1 MNPFGFSRPQ
11 ASTTSAPTNGGTNDR
26 VLERRPA
33 PVGEPDL
40 ARSDLL
46 HRDIEDAFNLL
57 PLEEHPSSGLFAA
70 SARSL

>member
-11 ASTTSAPTNGGTNDR
+11 ALTTSAPTNGGTNDR
-26 VLERRPA
+26 VLERQPA
-33 PVGEPDL
+33 PVGKPDL

>member
-11 ASTTSAPTNGGTNDR
+11 ALTNSAQTNGGTNNR
-26 VLERRPA
+26 VLGRQPA

-46 HRDIEDAFNLL
+46 HRDIEDAFDLL
-57 PLEEHPSSGLFAA
+57 PLEERPSSGLFAA

>member
-1 MNPFGFSRPQ
+1 MNPFGFSRPE
-11 ASTTSAPTNGGTNDR
+11 ALTTSAQTNAGTNDR
-26 VLERRPA
+26 VLERRSA

-57 PLEEHPSSGLFAA
+57 PFEERPSSGLFAA